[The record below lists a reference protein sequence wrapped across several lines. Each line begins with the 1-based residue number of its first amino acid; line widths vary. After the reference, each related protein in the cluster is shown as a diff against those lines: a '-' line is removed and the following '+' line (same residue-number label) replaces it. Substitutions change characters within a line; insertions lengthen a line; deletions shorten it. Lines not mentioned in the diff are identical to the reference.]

1 MINTLDVKEYLNSFI
16 NQDETPRNLVDTLE
30 ALMNIKKVVN
40 DRILKVDKDL
50 DFIKKIFRRH
60 DEKQS
65 KTKKPKLA
73 KGAAHF

>member
-40 DRILKVDKDL
+40 DRILKIDKDV
-50 DFIKKIFRRH
+50 DFIKKIFGRH

-65 KTKKPKLA
+65 KTQKPKLA